1 MPAHMKDTIA
11 SAFLSMAKRRNVD
24 KITVKDVVEE
34 CGISRQTFYY
44 HFQDITDV
52 IAWSIQNALQ
62 QSLKLS
68 LAAED
73 SEEALQ
79 YFADSARE
87 NRQIIERLLR
97 SRRREQVEVMVLD
110 AIRTY
115 LEEML
120 RHRKPDL
127 SLGGDE
133 LDLALR
139 FATYGVA
146 GILLDYRTTVGDEE
160 KVIHQLHLLLE
171 GKLFPAETLT

>member
-11 SAFLSMAKRRNVD
+11 TTYQEMVKRRNVD
-24 KITVKDVVEE
+24 KITVKDLVEE

-52 IAWSIQNALQ
+52 VAWSIQKGLQ

-68 LAAED
+68 LEAED
-73 SEEALQ
+73 SETALQ
-79 YFADSARE
+79 YFVDATKE
-87 NRQIIERLLR
+87 NRPIIERLLQ

-110 AIRTY
+110 AIRTF
-115 LEEML
+115 LEELL

-127 SLGGDE
+127 KVNDE
-133 LDLALR
+133 DLDLALR

-146 GILLDYRTTVGDEE
+146 GILLDYRVSVEDEAKQVH
-160 KVIHQLHLLLE
+160 KVHQLLVGE
-171 GKLFPAETLT
+171 LFHFDQ